1 MKADQEDGAPPP
13 GLPVGAWYRPMVA
26 RATDEEHRSATVLEL
41 FFDLCFVVAV
51 ASAASAL
58 HHEVAADHV
67 GDGVVGYAT
76 VFFAIWW
83 AWMNFTWFASA
94 YDTDDVAYRLT
105 TLVQIAGALILAA
118 GVPEAMAGGDFEV
131 ITVGYVVMRL
141 AMVTQWLRAAATDP
155 PHRRSALRFAAGI
168 VAVQVGWVLRLLL
181 PEGLG
186 YASFLVLVAAELAVP
201 IWAERAAPTT
211 WHPRHIAERY
221 GLFTLIVLGEC
232 VLASTLAIQTA
243 LEEDAAL
250 VDLATT
256 AAGGLLTVFGMWW
269 LYFAK
274 ESHQLLTSLRAAD
287 HLGVRPLPGVRLGR
301 GRRGRAGRQRRLP
314 HRPRGHR
321 APGGGR
327 RLHHPGGRVPPGRLG
342 TGGATP
348 PPGPLAHHPGARHR
362 RPGPGLDPGPGA
374 GPGHRPAGGGHDRG
388 LPGRPPPPGGHRGAV
403 AQLGTDQ
410 EPSPAMSWLASSG
423 PQVPGS
429 YS

>member
-1 MKADQEDGAPPP
+1 VDGARPP
-13 GLPVGAWYRPMVA
+13 GSPAGAWYRRMLA

-67 GDGVVGYAT
+67 GDGVVGYVT

-94 YDTDDVAYRLT
+94 YDTDDVPYRLT

-118 GVPEAMAGGDFEV
+118 GVPEAMAGGDFAV
-131 ITVGYVVMRL
+131 ITLGYVVMRL
-141 AMVTQWLRAAATDP
+141 AMVTQWLRAAGSDP
-155 PHRRSALRFAAGI
+155 PHRRSALRYAVGI
-168 VAVQVGWVLRLLL
+168 TALQVGWVLRLFL
-181 PEGLG
+181 PQGLG
-186 YASFLVLVAAELAVP
+186 YAGFLVLVAAELAVP

-232 VLASTLAIQTA
+232 VLASSLAIQTA

-250 VDLATT
+250 TDLATT

-274 ESHQLLTSLRAAD
+274 ESHEFLTSLRVAIVWGYGHYLVFASAAAVGAGLAVNVD
-287 HLGVRPLPGVRLGR
+287 YLTDHAAIGARGAAAAFTIPVALFLLAVWALQVRPHHLGHWHTTLVPTTAVLVLASTLAPEPILVTGLLVAAMIGVTLV
-301 GRRGRAGRQRRLP
+301 AL
-314 HRPRGHR
+314 
-321 APGGGR
+321 
-327 RLHHPGGRVPPGRLG
+327 
-342 TGGATP
+342 
-348 PPGPLAHHPGARHR
+348 
-362 RPGPGLDPGPGA
+362 
-374 GPGHRPAGGGHDRG
+374 HRPAAARA
-388 LPGRPPPPGGHRGAV
+388 P
-403 AQLGTDQ
+403 
-410 EPSPAMSWLASSG
+410 
-423 PQVPGS
+423 
-429 YS
+429 